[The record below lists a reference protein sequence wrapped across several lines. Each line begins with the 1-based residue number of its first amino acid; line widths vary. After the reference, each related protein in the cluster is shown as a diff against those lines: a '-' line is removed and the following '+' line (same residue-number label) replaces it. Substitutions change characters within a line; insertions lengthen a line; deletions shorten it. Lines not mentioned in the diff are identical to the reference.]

1 MKNLKYSLLIVLAA
15 FIWGSAFVAQSVGMN
30 YIGPFTFGMSR
41 FIIGSIVLI
50 PVILISDRL
59 KKTSG
64 GTENTFESSISE
76 KSDIPMPFTGLSS
89 KKRLILGGIICG
101 IILCIASS
109 FQQVGIQY
117 TSAGKSGF
125 ITSLYVILVPIFGL
139 FLRQKVTFIM
149 WLGALISLAGM
160 YLLCISETMSVN
172 IGDVLTFF
180 CAVFFAVHIIVVGR
194 FAPFVD
200 GIKLSCIQFFIAGVL
215 STFAAF
221 IFEEPDPGK
230 MLEALIPI
238 LYAGVLS
245 CGVAFTLQ
253 TIAQKKVNPV
263 LCSLLFSLESVFSV
277 LTAWVILHDTLSV
290 KEIFGCILVFAAVV
304 LVQVAPAFKIRQ
316 TSSSQV

>member
-30 YIGPFTFGMSR
+30 YIGPFTFGMAR
-41 FIIGSIVLI
+41 FYIGSIVLI
-50 PVILISDRL
+50 PVILLSDRFN
-59 KKTSG
+59 KTSAEAEKNLDG
-64 GTENTFESSISE
+64 SSSE
-76 KSDIPMPFTGLSS
+76 RSDVSRPFAGLSS

-149 WLGALISLAGM
+149 WLGAIISLAGM

-221 IFEEPDPGK
+221 IFEDPDPAK

-253 TIAQKKVNPV
+253 TIAQKKVDPV

-290 KEIFGCILVFAAVV
+290 KEIIGCILVFAAVV
-304 LVQVAPAFKIRQ
+304 LVQIAPSIRIKQ
-316 TSSSQV
+316 VSSSHA